1 VSDLGPFWMVL
12 SALQLTGA
20 AYVVAAVATWRGE
33 RLWRVPG
40 PPLGWLATLLALA
53 FVAAGVAAIVAV
65 DDVEF
70 SRFVGTGAL
79 MVAALLSVLRL
90 LRRG

>member
-1 VSDLGPFWMVL
+1 MSDLGPFWMGL

-20 AYVVAAVATWRGE
+20 AYVVAVVTTWRGE

-40 PPLGWLATLLALA
+40 PPLGWPATLWALA
-53 FVAAGVAAIVAV
+53 VVAAGVAAIVAV

-79 MVAALLSVLRL
+79 MLAAVVAVGSL